1 MVMITRTKKTKKNI
15 RKSKKIKEM
24 TSAPIPKTEST
35 TRVFQQNQGHEHDVD
50 PPKVVLLDEREMMRT
65 STCA

>member
-24 TSAPIPKTEST
+24 TGAPMPKTEST

-50 PPKVVLLDEREMMRT
+50 RPKVVL
-65 STCA
+65 